1 MKLKKV
7 IACILAATATLTIAS
22 MGTGC
27 GVKDWFDEKIN
38 QDNNNNTSSSD
49 VENNDTS
56 YSENGFSTELESTEH
71 VQLLA
76 VTPLMAA
83 VGSNYVSQTLKAVVY
98 PETAENKQVDWSV
111 AWADTSNTA
120 NVTDYVTVMPNAD
133 GSTTATVTCYKA
145 FTGNIVVMVTTRE
158 SGYTASC
165 VVKFVGIPTEMN
177 ITTELSAQDGAYHL
191 GIGETYTFNVALD
204 NPFHS
209 VGADYQNVT
218 ATLHGVGE
226 IMLCN
231 KSMLLGSS
239 DVTWHES
246 SSKTCTLESLK
257 DKFISIN
264 YADGVLTVKRL
275 RSIESYYAGQSIL
288 GTSINYVDHFK
299 EFVTDCY
306 FTVTL
311 QEELSGIEQ
320 TIKIRFSDDVVTG
333 VEMEDGEIIF

>member
-7 IACILAATATLTIAS
+7 IACILAATATLSIAS

-27 GVKDWFDEKIN
+27 AVKDWFEEKIN
-38 QDNNNNTSSSD
+38 LDNNNTSSSD
-49 VENNDTS
+49 VENNDTL
-56 YSENGFSTELESTEH
+56 YIENGFSTELESTEH

-76 VTPLMAA
+76 ATPLTAA

-111 AWADTSNTA
+111 AWADTANTA

-177 ITTELSAQDGAYHL
+177 VTTELSAQDGAYHL

-218 ATLHGVGE
+218 ATLNGVGE
-226 IMLCN
+226 VVLCN
-231 KSMLLGSS
+231 KSIVIGSP

-246 SSKTCTLESLK
+246 SAKECSLDTLK
-257 DKFISIN
+257 DNLLRIN
-264 YADGVLTVKRL
+264 YENGVLTVTTL
-275 RSIESYYAGQSIL
+275 RSIESYHKGLSVVGMSY
-288 GTSINYVDHFK
+288 NYIEHFK

-320 TIKIRFSDDVVTG
+320 TIKIRFSDDVVTD
-333 VEMEDGEIIF
+333 VEMENGEIIF

>member
-1 MKLKKV
+1 MSKSTSFGGFLCTVLAV
-7 IACILAATATLTIAS
+7 IV
-22 MGTGC
+22 GC
-27 GVKDWFDEKIN
+27 GAAIGLKQYFDKDESATSDGE
-38 QDNNNNTSSSD
+38 SSSSTELESTD
-49 VENNDTS
+49 
-56 YSENGFSTELESTEH
+56 SENGFSTELESTEH
-71 VQLLA
+71 VQLFA
-76 VTPLMAA
+76 VTPLMAT

-120 NVTDYVTVMPNAD
+120 NVTDYVTVTPSSD
-133 GSTTATVTCYKA
+133 GSTTATVTCYQA

-177 ITTELSAQDGAYHL
+177 VTTELSVQDGAYHL

-226 IMLCN
+226 VVLCDKVGN
-231 KSMLLGSS
+231 
-239 DVTWHES
+239 VWQES
-246 SSKTCTLESLK
+246 SAKECSLDTLK
-257 DKFISIN
+257 DNFLTIN
-264 YADGVLTVKRL
+264 YENGVLTVTTLKT
-275 RSIESYYAGQSIL
+275 IESYYKAVSFNGITL
-288 GTSINYVDHFK
+288 WYIEHFK

-320 TIKIRFSDDVVTG
+320 
-333 VEMEDGEIIF
+333 

>member
-38 QDNNNNTSSSD
+38 QDNNNTSSSD

-76 VTPLMAA
+76 VTPLTAA

-133 GSTTATVTCYKA
+133 GSTTATVTCYQA

-177 ITTELSAQDGAYHL
+177 VTTELSAQDGAYYL

-226 IMLCN
+226 VVLCDKTVQFVTN
-231 KSMLLGSS
+231 N
-239 DVTWHES
+239 VTWHES
-246 SSKTCTLESLK
+246 TIKTCTLESLK
-257 DKFISIN
+257 DKFIRIN
-264 YADGVLTVKRL
+264 YADSVLTVTTL
-275 RSIESYYAGQSIL
+275 RAIESYYVAQSSL
-288 GTSINYVDHFK
+288 TSAVRFTEHFK

-333 VEMEDGEIIF
+333 VEMEDGEITF